1 MVGPLR
7 GKKIFYDFSRRLGSR
22 GNLNTKTQISV
33 ERSYVVE
40 GIEKMSPARPMVRI
54 DRSMER
60 KKEDENDTPFL
71 LQFNTSSGRLS
82 CPLPITPPPTIVV
95 A

>member
-22 GNLNTKTQISV
+22 GNLTLTV